1 MRVYYVV
8 HYQDDGFAT
17 YGSITA
23 KTDAQGNEPCCVE
36 AIAHTF
42 GMIPQHGGARPS
54 FAVEVF
60 LH

>member
-1 MRVYYVV
+1 MRIYYVV

-23 KTDAQGNEPCCVE
+23 KTDAQGNEPYVAE

-42 GMIPQHGGARPS
+42 DMIPRHRDARPS